1 METTYLLPN
10 RYKRIG
16 WLFLIPAILIGIPT
30 VIYSQEPELF
40 NISVVGIFNS
50 GIGETSEIIG
60 IQENNFFNE
69 LVGIVLIIS
78 GLMVAFS
85 KEKDEDEFISSIRL
99 SSLVWA
105 TYWNYA
111 ILLVALIL
119 VYDLTFYWVMLFNM
133 FTILVLFI
141 VKFNWSIWRSRK
153 LIGYEEQHKGRESQ
167 KKYYPSTIGGNGT
180 GKQADNKYNGIGE
193 VCSLN
198 YPCFAVIKDF

>member
-1 METTYLLPN
+1 
-10 RYKRIG
+10 
-16 WLFLIPAILIGIPT
+16 
-30 VIYSQEPELF
+30 
-40 NISVVGIFNS
+40 
-50 GIGETSEIIG
+50 
-60 IQENNFFNE
+60 
-69 LVGIVLIIS
+69 VGIVLIIS

-153 LIGYEEQHKGRESQ
+153 LIGYEE
-167 KKYYPSTIGGNGT
+167 
-180 GKQADNKYNGIGE
+180 
-193 VCSLN
+193 
-198 YPCFAVIKDF
+198 